1 MKLIVFDGWEVMIF
15 SVVIIIAAWAL
26 CERSARKSAEEVE
39 RIYESV
45 VEKMI
50 RKLEVKETHER
61 VNR

>member
-15 SVVIIIAAWAL
+15 SVVIITAAWAL
-26 CERSARKSAEEVE
+26 CEHSARKSAEEVE

-50 RKLEVKETHER
+50 RKLEVKETK
-61 VNR
+61 

>member
-15 SVVIIIAAWAL
+15 SVVIIIAAWGL
-26 CERSARKSAEEVE
+26 CERSSRKSAEEVE

-45 VEKMI
+45 VEKII
-50 RKLEVKETHER
+50 RKLEVKEMHGN

>member
-1 MKLIVFDGWEVMIF
+1 MELIVFDGWEVMIF

-45 VEKMI
+45 VEKII
-50 RKLEVKETHER
+50 RK
-61 VNR
+61 